1 MDTQDEKDTSFVEPT
16 SLIEPV
22 DSEVS
27 KIKYGDVKSPYS
39 RDTENIKTVYFSSI
53 LEELDREKVSV
64 YKPIS
69 KRNVYVFVA
78 IIGIV
83 ALLTFAIVATVLQ
96 RRSSNAERLCQ
107 ESKNIFP
114 MHAVSVLNS
123 TVVIKLTQHEF
134 GGKISVSEYM
144 DQLPAGD
151 YEIWFHKLGD
161 LSKGCDSVGDPYKL
175 ITTLSEDNKNEVWS
189 VENGNLAEV
198 IGRSIVFKEN
208 TENILLCGVVG
219 FA

>member
-22 DSEVS
+22 DSKVS

-69 KRNVYVFVA
+69 KKNVYVFMA
-78 IIGIV
+78 IIGIL
-83 ALLTFAIVATVLQ
+83 ALLTFAIVAMVLQ

-107 ESKNIFP
+107 KSLFCL
-114 MHAVSVLNS
+114 SFFFL
-123 TVVIKLTQHEF
+123 IKH
-134 GGKISVSEYM
+134 
-144 DQLPAGD
+144 
-151 YEIWFHKLGD
+151 
-161 LSKGCDSVGDPYKL
+161 
-175 ITTLSEDNKNEVWS
+175 
-189 VENGNLAEV
+189 
-198 IGRSIVFKEN
+198 
-208 TENILLCGVVG
+208 
-219 FA
+219 

>member
-16 SLIEPV
+16 ISIEPV
-22 DSEVS
+22 DSKVS

-69 KRNVYVFVA
+69 KRNVYVFLA

-107 ESKNIFP
+107 ESLICLSF
-114 MHAVSVLNS
+114 VLFNK
-123 TVVIKLTQHEF
+123 T
-134 GGKISVSEYM
+134 
-144 DQLPAGD
+144 
-151 YEIWFHKLGD
+151 
-161 LSKGCDSVGDPYKL
+161 L
-175 ITTLSEDNKNEVWS
+175 IVY
-189 VENGNLAEV
+189 
-198 IGRSIVFKEN
+198 
-208 TENILLCGVVG
+208 
-219 FA
+219 

>member
-53 LEELDREKVSV
+53 LEELEREKVSV

-83 ALLTFAIVATVLQ
+83 ALFTFAIVAMVLQ

-107 ESKNIFP
+107 KGLFC
-114 MHAVSVLNS
+114 
-123 TVVIKLTQHEF
+123 
-134 GGKISVSEYM
+134 
-144 DQLPAGD
+144 
-151 YEIWFHKLGD
+151 
-161 LSKGCDSVGDPYKL
+161 LSFFLFNKTL
-175 ITTLSEDNKNEVWS
+175 IVYCY
-189 VENGNLAEV
+189 NL
-198 IGRSIVFKEN
+198 
-208 TENILLCGVVG
+208 
-219 FA
+219 